1 MGPLA
6 NNRFGKKDRNRG
18 AKVRDVSPKLL
29 LGFSDISPR
38 ALAAKRPRRPQFR
51 DMAGWKS
58 GRTLIMNDQDRAA
71 AFLPLVLG
79 IPALSSL
86 DMVAARFIAGGSQV
100 RTARRGQILYE
111 RGSSPTGLYCLLN
124 GRVKLA
130 ALSTD
135 GSERV
140 LDLVLPGRLFGQA
153 AAVLDE
159 PHLVLA
165 QVLCESRLLHVGRE
179 RICEAIIRWP
189 EVSAILLRSVARE
202 VYRLIH
208 DLESC
213 CLMTAGQRLVGFL
226 LDEASRGLGSRDR
239 AEVTL
244 HASKAL
250 VASTLNLSAE
260 TFSRELHELARKGL
274 VEVDRRTVRI
284 PSLARLRSYAEGEE
298 NRLAAAND

>member
-1 MGPLA
+1 M
-6 NNRFGKKDRNRG
+6 
-18 AKVRDVSPKLL
+18 
-29 LGFSDISPR
+29 
-38 ALAAKRPRRPQFR
+38 
-51 DMAGWKS
+51 
-58 GRTLIMNDQDRAA
+58 
-71 AFLPLVLG
+71 
-79 IPALSSL
+79 
-86 DMVAARFIAGGSQV
+86 
-100 RTARRGQILYE
+100 YE
-111 RGSSPTGLYCLLN
+111 RGSPPTGVYCLLD

-130 ALSTD
+130 ALSAD

-140 LDLVLPGRLFGQA
+140 LDLVLPVRLFGQA

-159 PHLVLA
+159 PHPVFA

-179 RICEAIIRWP
+179 RLCEAITRWP

-213 CLMTAGQRLVGFL
+213 CLMTAGRRLIRFL
-226 LDEASRGLGSRDR
+226 LDEASRGPGSCDS
-239 AEVTL
+239 AVVTL

-260 TFSRELHELARKGL
+260 TFSRELHELARQGL

-284 PSLARLRSYAEGEE
+284 PSLVRLSNFAESEE
-298 NRLAAAND
+298 ARLAAANE